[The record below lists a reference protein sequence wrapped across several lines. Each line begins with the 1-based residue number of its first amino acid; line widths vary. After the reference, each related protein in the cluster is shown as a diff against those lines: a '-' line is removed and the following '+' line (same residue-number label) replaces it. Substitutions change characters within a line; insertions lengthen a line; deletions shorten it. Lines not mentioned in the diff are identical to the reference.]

1 MMMQQ
6 DARPVASRSGLDRL
20 AADLE
25 AVADDDSGLPPP
37 VRLPRHGTVVLFSDF
52 LSPLPEIRALIG
64 RFAAVPVTGYLLQ
77 ILDPAETALPYQ
89 GRIRFRGTEHEGE
102 ALIPRVESVR
112 DAYAQRLKAQQD
124 GVASICATAGFGF
137 GVHCSDHPP
146 EMALLTLYQ
155 ALAAR

>member
-1 MMMQQ
+1 MMMQH
-6 DARPVASRSGLDRL
+6 DARPIASRSGLDRL
-20 AADLE
+20 EADLRI
-25 AVADDDSGLPPP
+25 AGDDKGLPPDI
-37 VRLPRHGTVVLFSDF
+37 RLPRHGTVVLFSDF
-52 LSPLPEIRALIG
+52 LSPLEDIQTLVG

-89 GRIRFRGTEHEGE
+89 GRVRFQGTESEGD

-112 DAYAQRLKAQQD
+112 ETYSERLKAQQD
-124 GVASICATAGFGF
+124 GLAHICATAGFGF
-137 GVHCSDHPP
+137 GVHHTDHPP

>member
-1 MMMQQ
+1 
-6 DARPVASRSGLDRL
+6 
-20 AADLE
+20 
-25 AVADDDSGLPPP
+25 
-37 VRLPRHGTVVLFSDF
+37 VVLFSDF
-52 LSPLPEIRALIG
+52 LSPLDEIRALIG

-89 GRIRFRGTEHEGE
+89 GRVRFRGLEHDGD

-112 DAYAQRLKAQQD
+112 EMYAQRLKAQQD
-124 GVASICATAGFGF
+124 GLASICTTAGFGF
-137 GVHCSDHPP
+137 GVHHTDQPP